1 MAIIFTSY
9 LLNPFSENQS
19 THAFLVSFLIW
30 SILHNI
36 WYDDQRVGTIHPF
49 IHLIASSPVAWSLS
63 IKTLSSLR
71 ASLPGGTG
79 WPGRSRVSLE
89 VDKKHTNG
97 NLQKKQW
104 KGGLKSYWI
113 QKDMATFEISIF
125 KIQIS
130 KYPFLESP
138 RIIQIR
144 FVKST
149 GEKWFKV
156 FLSRHRQAMAGPLA
170 ALFLQHYHQT
180 LQVPKMEVFADLSC
194 ICKAYVE
201 KTHTQNSLI
210 RLSTSIFWYPKLLV
224 TLPLLKLWCWKS
236 IWNNVRFGHC
246 CK

>member
-1 MAIIFTSY
+1 
-9 LLNPFSENQS
+9 
-19 THAFLVSFLIW
+19 
-30 SILHNI
+30 
-36 WYDDQRVGTIHPF
+36 
-49 IHLIASSPVAWSLS
+49 
-63 IKTLSSLR
+63 
-71 ASLPGGTG
+71 
-79 WPGRSRVSLE
+79 
-89 VDKKHTNG
+89 
-97 NLQKKQW
+97 
-104 KGGLKSYWI
+104 
-113 QKDMATFEISIF
+113 MATFEISIF

-224 TLPLLKLWCWKS
+224 TLPLLKLCWWRS
-236 IWNNVRFGHC
+236 IVSKAISFITTWTTAPFVGGGCSSVVAVFFLMFQ
-246 CK
+246 